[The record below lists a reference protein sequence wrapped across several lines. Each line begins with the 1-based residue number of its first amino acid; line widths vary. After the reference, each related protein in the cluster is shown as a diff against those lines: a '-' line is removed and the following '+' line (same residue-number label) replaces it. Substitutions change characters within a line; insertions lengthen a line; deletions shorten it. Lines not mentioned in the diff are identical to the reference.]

1 MLRTKTSLKEIGC
14 PCYYAAMKLKAICH
28 IFVNILQYVT
38 KILLFLHIKCKIW
51 LGGMSIYILWIL
63 RYHKR
68 QEQLAWAKEKW
79 HTQVR
84 CYSMKLWRKR
94 LWQIGL
100 ASLAIVILIFVVIF
114 SGYER
119 ILPQWIKSMGPVV
132 LFPLSTGCF
141 GVSFAMPSMRG
152 DKANINVF
160 RVLIGIL
167 IFAVG
172 CLLAFG
178 WFAIGHPTW

>member
-1 MLRTKTSLKEIGC
+1 
-14 PCYYAAMKLKAICH
+14 
-28 IFVNILQYVT
+28 
-38 KILLFLHIKCKIW
+38 
-51 LGGMSIYILWIL
+51 
-63 RYHKR
+63 
-68 QEQLAWAKEKW
+68 
-79 HTQVR
+79 
-84 CYSMKLWRKR
+84 MKLWRKR

-100 ASLAIVILIFVVIF
+100 VSLAIVILIFVVIF